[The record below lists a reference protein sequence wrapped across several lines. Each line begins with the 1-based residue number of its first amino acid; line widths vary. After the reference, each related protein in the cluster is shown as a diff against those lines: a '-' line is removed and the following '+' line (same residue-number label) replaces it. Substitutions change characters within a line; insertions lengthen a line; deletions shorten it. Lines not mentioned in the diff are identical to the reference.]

1 MLICAVII
9 RFQRGDF
16 MNPED
21 VQKMIEAGLPD
32 CEVKVTGGDGHFE
45 AVVIGE
51 VFADLSSVKK
61 QQKVYATL
69 GDKITSG
76 ELHALTIKTFTAEE
90 FTKAQKLKVM

>member
-1 MLICAVII
+1 
-9 RFQRGDF
+9 

-32 CEVKVTGGDGHFE
+32 CEVKVSGDGSHFD

-51 VFADLSSVKK
+51 MFEGMSLVKK

-76 ELHALTIKTFTAEE
+76 EVHALTIKTYTPEE
-90 FTKAQKLKVM
+90 YEKAQKLQVR

>member
-1 MLICAVII
+1 
-9 RFQRGDF
+9 

-21 VQKMIEAGLPD
+21 VQKMIKTGLPD
-32 CEVKVTGGDGHFE
+32 CEVKVTGDGSHFE

-51 VFADLSSVKK
+51 VFDGLSLVKK

-76 ELHALTIKTFTAEE
+76 EVHALTIKTFTAEE
-90 FTKAQKLKVM
+90 YAKAQKLQVR

>member
-1 MLICAVII
+1 MIS
-9 RFQRGDF
+9 

-32 CEVKVTGGDGHFE
+32 CEVKVTGDGSHFE

-51 VFADLSSVKK
+51 VFDGLSLVKK

-76 ELHALTIKTFTAEE
+76 ELHALTIKTFTASEYE
-90 FTKAQKLKVM
+90 KAQKLQVR

>member
-1 MLICAVII
+1 MIS
-9 RFQRGDF
+9 

-21 VQKMIEAGLPD
+21 VQKMIEIGLPD
-32 CEVKVTGGDGHFE
+32 CEVKVTGDGSHFE

-51 VFADLSSVKK
+51 AFEGLSLVKK

-76 ELHALTIKTFTAEE
+76 EVHALTIKTYTAAEYE
-90 FTKAQKLKVM
+90 KAQKLQVM

>member
-1 MLICAVII
+1 MT
-9 RFQRGDF
+9 
-16 MNPED
+16 PED

-32 CEVKVTGGDGHFE
+32 CEVKVTGDGSHFE

-51 VFADLSSVKK
+51 IFDGLSLVKK

-76 ELHALTIKTFTAEE
+76 EVHALTIKTYTAEE
-90 FTKAQKLKVM
+90 FAKAQKLMVR

>member
-1 MLICAVII
+1 
-9 RFQRGDF
+9 

-32 CEVKVTGGDGHFE
+32 CEVKVTGDGSHFE
-45 AVVIGE
+45 AVIIGE
-51 VFADLSSVKK
+51 VFEGLSLVKK

-76 ELHALTIKTFTAEE
+76 EVHALTIKTFTAAEYE
-90 FTKAQKLKVM
+90 KAQKLMVK